1 MERSKITIYTD
12 GSCLGK
18 KTGCPGGWAAILV
31 HPQKELVIRGFDAAT
46 TNNRMELTAV
56 VQAVK
61 CLNKPCEITIMTDST
76 YVMMTKEKWNRWS
89 SRSQWKNKD
98 LWMELFAV
106 AKDGKHKIRYQHI
119 YGHTGEV
126 YNERCDMIAKE
137 QAEKARKGLRH
148 G

>member
-1 MERSKITIYTD
+1 VKRIPVTIYTD
-12 GSCLGK
+12 GSCLGN

-31 HPQKELVIRGFDAAT
+31 HPTKELVIRGFDMAT

-61 CLNKPCEITIMTDST
+61 KLNKPCEITVMTDST
-76 YVMMTKEKWNRWS
+76 YVIMTKEKWSRWS

-98 LWMELFAV
+98 LWMELFAA
-106 AKDGKHKIRYQHI
+106 AKDGNHKIRYQHI

-137 QAEKARKGLRH
+137 QAEKARKGKN